1 MAKKQHQKTS
11 HQVKPSKKKAAKPT
25 PVAASRRPAQQ
36 ADISYFAKMLLFF
49 MLGTLWVRLI
59 DINIGPLAHISLPA
73 GLVIGLVLASHE
85 RLQIDRKLEY
95 IVLIAA
101 TFISFYLP
109 VGVTL

>member
-1 MAKKQHQKTS
+1 MAKTQKKKSAAMRST
-11 HQVKPSKKKAAKPT
+11 KKKAA
-25 PVAASRRPAQQ
+25 RPAQVTQ
-36 ADISYFAKMLLFF
+36 ARKTSSQTDAGYFAKMLLFF
-49 MLGTLWVRLI
+49 MLGTLWIRLLH
-59 DINIGPLAHISLPA
+59 INIGPFEHFSIPA

-109 VGVTL
+109 VGITV